1 MDTNKLQCY
10 AVTPSNSKRTST
22 RFNSSQHWT
31 AAPVPSEEQG
41 VECRQ
46 SARCRSVSEPLAS
59 CRCAKVKERLP
70 AKLWLSFSAD
80 MLGMRRHLNALFLK
94 ISFFKS
100 FFIMVRYRNQIT
112 CKCPLALSAQYTDH
126 RNCTAYVP
134 FKWLNTSTHWP
145 RDSSQCPLKTPSS
158 PHTMH
163 MTVSGTISL
172 PNSYTFIKSSSC
184 KAKTFYFPHSWL
196 AFRRTADMATA
207 GRHTTRVTGSI
218 GHTIRVNWTHNKGQ
232 RVNRTHN
239 KGQRAMDT
247 QQGSEGHGH
256 KAGRTPGWKPP
267 SEDLE
272 HGLRVYRCI
281 TIIP

>member
-1 MDTNKLQCY
+1 M
-10 AVTPSNSKRTST
+10 P
-22 RFNSSQHWT
+22 
-31 AAPVPSEEQG
+31 
-41 VECRQ
+41 
-46 SARCRSVSEPLAS
+46 
-59 CRCAKVKERLP
+59 
-70 AKLWLSFSAD
+70 
-80 MLGMRRHLNALFLK
+80 
-94 ISFFKS
+94 
-100 FFIMVRYRNQIT
+100 FFIFFITVRYGNQIT

-145 RDSSQCPLKTPSS
+145 HDSSQCPMKTSSS

-172 PNSYTFIKSSSC
+172 LNTYTFIKSSSC

-196 AFRRTADMATA
+196 AFRLTADMATA
-207 GRHTTRVTGSI
+207 GRHTTWVRGSIRHTTRVRGSIRHTTWVRGSLGQTTRVKGSI
-218 GHTIRVNWTHNKGQ
+218 GHTTWVR
-232 RVNRTHN
+232 
-239 KGQRAMDT
+239 
-247 QQGSEGHGH
+247 GHGQ